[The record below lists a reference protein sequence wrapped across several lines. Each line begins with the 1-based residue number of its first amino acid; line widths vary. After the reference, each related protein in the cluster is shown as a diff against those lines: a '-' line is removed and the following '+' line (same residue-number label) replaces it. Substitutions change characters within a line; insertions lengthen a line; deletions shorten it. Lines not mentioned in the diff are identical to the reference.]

1 MSGEGISRRTGLKVL
16 GAGAV
21 GAALIGEQRA
31 SAAAATTFVS
41 EPSYVFFDNY
51 FTGATDNDK
60 ITAMNA
66 WHKAAGSTN
75 PRPAVLFDTR
85 VYTFSTPIEMWSG
98 MALLGGRRVAARE
111 FSTGTILHYNG
122 AAGTSMMTFVAN
134 SQGYPGDG
142 SPRDMSFHSIQFEGV
157 TGSHYLPKHDP
168 GTETTYAG
176 KTLWYTN
183 WHGCAWKSFATI
195 WWGWGDGCCITGPT
209 HTQLLTD
216 TAFHVGGSE
225 CSFFGNDAFSYGDS
239 PTDIHVPYFRSRLSK
254 ATIGR
259 ILVTARK
266 TNTQLSIEAGFALDV
281 HQFYVDA
288 QDSDP
293 VYGSPVRISGGDG
306 INLSNL
312 SFKGAMH
319 QPASANGG
327 AAANRAWIHVTGGS
341 QILVQ
346 NCSFSLGGTSAN
358 AATPLLY
365 AGPAIGA
372 GQIRWGL
379 NSYAK
384 FAGAKAHVVQSAANQ
399 VYVVPDPSVVIDG
412 P

>member
-1 MSGEGISRRTGLKVL
+1 MAAVSRRTGLKIL

-21 GAALIGEQRA
+21 GGALAAARPGVA
-31 SAAAATTFVS
+31 SAASAASVS
-41 EPSYVFFDNY
+41 EPGFVYFDDY
-51 FTGATDNDK
+51 FAGATVNDK
-60 ITAMNA
+60 IVAMNA
-66 WHKAAGSTN
+66 WHKANGATN
-75 PRPAVLFDTR
+75 PRPAVLFDSR
-85 VYTFSTPIEMWSG
+85 VYSFSTPIEMWSG
-98 MALLGGRRVAARE
+98 LALLGGRRVAARE
-111 FSTGTILHYNG
+111 FSTGTVLHYSG

-142 SPRDMSFHSIQFEGV
+142 SPRDMSFHSIQFEGAAG
-157 TGSHYLPKHDP
+157 THYLPKHDP
-168 GTETTYAG
+168 GTETSYAG
-176 KTLWYTN
+176 KTLWYVN

-225 CSFFGNDAFSYGDS
+225 CAFFGNDAFSYADS
-239 PTDIHVPYFRSRLSK
+239 PTDISVPYFRSRMSK
-254 ATIGR
+254 STIGR
-259 ILVTARK
+259 VLVTSRK
-266 TNTQLSIEAGFALDV
+266 HNTQLSIESGFALDV

-312 SFKGAMH
+312 SFKGAMDL
-319 QPASANGG
+319 PASGNGG

-346 NCSFSLGGTSAN
+346 NCSFSLGGTRAT

-365 AGPAIGA
+365 AAPAVGA
-372 GQIRWGL
+372 GQVRWGL

-384 FAGAKAHVVQSAANQ
+384 FGGAAAHVVQSAANQ
-399 VYVVPDPSVVIDG
+399 IYVVPDPSVVRDG